1 MLLISFI
8 LGFSLVQILG
18 YLSHFSR
25 TTFQRYEILKE
36 SSSDPRQETGFP
48 ERKRKGQVAID
59 GNSINAQHWSLKG
72 HPIPLFYAQ
81 IRDTKLFFET
91 NLIASV
97 NSKGIELTELK
108 KIFKVFEAL
117 YQCSLDAWK

>member
-1 MLLISFI
+1 MYVLLISFI

-48 ERKRKGQVAID
+48 ERKRKSQVAID

-72 HPIPLFYAQ
+72 HPIPFILRSNTRY
-81 IRDTKLFFET
+81 K
-91 NLIASV
+91 V
-97 NSKGIELTELK
+97 
-108 KIFKVFEAL
+108 IF
-117 YQCSLDAWK
+117 